1 LDGLH
6 EEMVGVLKE
15 QLEKREQEEKKR
27 QAANGQSDWLEVG
40 HKNKTASLRT
50 VSSSKQA
57 MQISLHELIS
67 IQ

>member
-50 VSSSKQA
+50 VSISKQA
-57 MQISLHELIS
+57 NVAA
-67 IQ
+67 